1 MINTGTQLLDHINA
15 AEQNIA
21 FITRLA
27 DTLPWKTQRRVDWWA
42 RWVDGWK
49 YRDVEEAFVR
59 LEHLSIYVNVV
70 RGMVTSDVL
79 ALK

>member
-1 MINTGTQLLDHINA
+1 MMNTGTLLLDHINA
-15 AEQNIA
+15 AEKNIE
-21 FITRLA
+21 FITGVA
-27 DTLPWKTQRRVDWWA
+27 EGLPWKTQRRSDWWG

-49 YRDVEEAFVR
+49 YRGVEEAFVR

>member
-1 MINTGTQLLDHINA
+1 MINTGTLLLDHINA
-15 AEQNIA
+15 AEKNIA
-21 FITRLA
+21 FITGVA
-27 DTLPWKTQRRVDWWA
+27 EVLPWKAQRRSDWWG

-49 YRDVEEAFVR
+49 YRGIDEAFTR

-70 RGMVTSDVL
+70 RGMITSDVL